1 MNEIELEN
9 MISLNLYN
17 PTKWCNTRELNSKES
32 NEYLSKFLKLSSLD
46 INNIDDLAGKVTTP
60 IYYLFS
66 YVQDHFFDKEAT
78 EISLSVSPDFYDYD
92 EVNFFTKIYF
102 YDEPK
107 DGEGLPLLDGEKM
120 EVKLKFRF
128 NDLFHEDIPILIIK
142 KKYK

>member
-1 MNEIELEN
+1 M
-9 MISLNLYN
+9 
-17 PTKWCNTRELNSKES
+17 
-32 NEYLSKFLKLSSLD
+32 
-46 INNIDDLAGKVTTP
+46 
-60 IYYLFS
+60 FS

-142 KKYK
+142 KSINEELEKSTDLINFNKDIIKLRIGYSINHPISNGNEVISGFKQFLDLKLFI